1 MTAAQKKA
9 RDNFKK
15 AIAYRKKTGCSLKE
29 AFAHVKGGKIKGL
42 DKVVKKG
49 NKTAVIYS
57 KKAAPKKK
65 KEPKKKVVKQGKLF
79 GVTIFEYKVSQGG
92 KYYVASNLPLKGI
105 GIIQLGNGKDHKRN
119 LFTYTFTETA
129 LKKMQKLLGKE
140 NTTYIES
147 DY

>member
-1 MTAAQKKA
+1 MTAAQKTAKEK
-9 RDNFKK
+9 FKK
-15 AIAYRKKTGCSLKE
+15 AIAYRKKTGCTLKQ
-29 AFAHVKGGKIKGL
+29 AFAHVYGKKSVGS
-42 DKVVKKG
+42 VK
-49 NKTAVIYS
+49 

-65 KEPKKKVVKQGKLF
+65 AVAKKKVIKQGKLF

-119 LFTYTFTETA
+119 LFTYTFSETA